1 MSDDELTCQKLR
13 SPGEEDATPQSKR
26 RRGNPP
32 ERRAPTLMCRAG
44 GFRQHVL
51 AASVNDANI
60 RRPRSTRRNSTVHT
74 PLPDFAAMV
83 TPEPGLRSRV
93 DSPLI
98 AGRARSASPEPQTP
112 QIPFRLCARPGEG
125 TLPTSVDEGSQLSS
139 RQSLSSAPSRTP
151 SVANSQS
158 TSVSCSSGR
167 SQSTSGSSISTSS
180 TLSLKQ
186 LLGKKEN
193 GKWENEPM
201 ALFFLDFDRIR
212 REIRDEEARMRQ
224 GIQLKRLTIHREMIR
239 KQKKER
245 QLEIQVRA
253 FEQWQSSD
261 LEESRRS
268 RYTAEVAAAAA
279 LSVLNL
285 GTCEVAYE
293 CAVERRS
300 YYAQRLRLAHQSA
313 LRSGN
318 FEEVQQLLLLRQL
331 SGHSHHDQG

>member
-1 MSDDELTCQKLR
+1 MSDDELSCQRLR
-13 SPGEEDATPQSKR
+13 SPGVEDAAPQIKR

-44 GFRQHVL
+44 SFRQHVL
-51 AASVNDANI
+51 AASVNDATI
-60 RRPRSTRRNSTVHT
+60 RRPRSTCRKSIAHT
-74 PLPDFAAMV
+74 PLPNLAARV
-83 TPEPGLRSRV
+83 APEPVRSRV

-98 AGRARSASPEPQTP
+98 AGRARSVSPEPQTP
-112 QIPFRLCARPGEG
+112 QTPFRLRPCEG
-125 TLPTSVDEGSQLSS
+125 TLPTSVNEGSQHSS

-167 SQSTSGSSISTSS
+167 SQSTTGSSFSTSS

-186 LLGKKEN
+186 LLGKKEDGN
-193 GKWENEPM
+193 WENEPI
-201 ALFFLDFDRIR
+201 ARFFLDFDNIR

-245 QLEIQVRA
+245 QLELQVKA
-253 FEQWQSSD
+253 FEEWQSSD

-279 LSVLNL
+279 LTVLNL
-285 GTCEVAYE
+285 GTCEVAYK
-293 CAVERRS
+293 CAVETPS
-300 YYAQRLRLAHQSA
+300 YFAQRLRLAHKSA

-318 FEEVQQLLLLRQL
+318 FGEVQQLLLLRQL
-331 SGHSHHDQG
+331 SGHSHNDQG